1 LLNVQRD
8 VTLHTVHAARLSRC
22 HVVITCS
29 FNLQQVQAVQVLE
42 GVLADAG
49 DFVGIQQS
57 GKTIQNTQIVY
68 HNTIQN
74 TQIVYHNTI
83 HNTHIVHQTTIPKIH
98 IVHQTIQNTHIVH
111 YTAVQNTQVQ
121 HQKNIQLDAYK
132 SYRVTAQ

>member
-1 LLNVQRD
+1 M
-8 VTLHTVHAARLSRC
+8 
-22 HVVITCS
+22 VITCS

-74 TQIVYHNTI
+74 T
-83 HNTHIVHQTTIPKIH
+83 HIVHQTTIQKIH

-121 HQKNIQLDAYK
+121 HQKIIQLDAYK